1 MRHPGHHFICHGAV
15 VRAVASTAGRQ
26 AQIIPGLECCR
37 ERPQSKKPNKKD
49 GKPALHPSLMLHD
62 ERITPVDRQPRCVL
76 RYHRFIAVSSTLPE
90 EFPVSQENASSSS
103 TELSAQAACTRR
115 PLRIAL
121 FGFGTVGSSVAR
133 ILVES
138 KTEGVE
144 LTHIY
149 NRNVARKRV
158 DWTAPNV
165 VWSEDAD
172 AVLASD
178 VDVIVELAGG
188 LDPAGEWVRR
198 ALEAG
203 KSVVTANKK
212 LIAYHGVELE
222 RLAAAKGGHLKY
234 GAAVAGGIPVIPG
247 IEQGLAG
254 DRIESMEGILNGT
267 CNFILSKMEA
277 GAEYA
282 TVLATAQAKGYAEAD
297 PTEDV
302 GGFDARAKLAILM
315 RLALRVVV
323 DPEEIVPQP
332 ITAVTAVDFS
342 YARDLGCT
350 IRQVARAEES
360 GGNVAATVG
369 PMLVDK
375 KSPLAWSRG
384 TENMVILTGH
394 YGGDVVFSGH
404 GAGGHP
410 TAVAVVSDLLA
421 LAHGSRRVAVP
432 STPACIGAEFEVP
445 HYIRFLVNDRPGI
458 VAEITGALAR
468 ERINIR
474 AIVQKPGY
482 PAHAL
487 PFVVTVEP
495 CKSSALK
502 RALASISRMDCLL
515 EEPLDLQ
522 MLE

>member
-1 MRHPGHHFICHGAV
+1 MPEKKKGSGSQQTGA
-15 VRAVASTAGRQ
+15 AAEA
-26 AQIIPGLECCR
+26 
-37 ERPQSKKPNKKD
+37 
-49 GKPALHPSLMLHD
+49 
-62 ERITPVDRQPRCVL
+62 
-76 RYHRFIAVSSTLPE
+76 IA
-90 EFPVSQENASSSS
+90 
-103 TELSAQAACTRR
+103 RR
-115 PLRIAL
+115 PLKIAL

-138 KTEGVE
+138 KPEGLE
-144 LTHIY
+144 LSHVF

-158 DWTAPNV
+158 DWVPGSV
-165 VWSEDAD
+165 VWSEAAE

-178 VDVIVELAGG
+178 ADVIVELVGG
-188 LDPAGEWVRR
+188 LDPAGAWVRR
-198 ALEAG
+198 AIDSG

-222 RLAAAKGGHLKY
+222 KLAAAKGGHLKY

-247 IEQGLAG
+247 LEQGLAG
-254 DRIESMEGILNGT
+254 DRIQRMEGILNGT

-282 TVLATAQAKGYAEAD
+282 TVLAAAQAKGYAEAD

-323 DPEEIVPQP
+323 DPDEIIPQA
-332 ITAVTAVDFS
+332 ITSVTAVDFS
-342 YARDLGCT
+342 YAKDLGCT
-350 IRQVARAEES
+350 IRQVARAEERH
-360 GGNVAATVG
+360 GNVAATVG
-369 PMLVDK
+369 PMLVDLR
-375 KSPLAWSRG
+375 SPLAWSRG
-384 TENMVILTGH
+384 TENMVILSGK

-410 TAVAVVSDLLA
+410 TAVAVVSDLMA
-421 LAHGSRRVAVP
+421 LAHGSRRVEIPSVP
-432 STPACIGAEFEVP
+432 AKIDAEFEVP
-445 HYIRFLVNDRPGI
+445 HYIRFLVMDRPGI
-458 VAEITGALAR
+458 VAEITGALAK

-474 AIVQKPGY
+474 AIVQKAGY

-495 CKSSALK
+495 CKSSALN
-502 RALASISRMDCLL
+502 RAMEAIHQMDCMLQR
-515 EEPLDLQ
+515 PLNLQ

>member
-1 MRHPGHHFICHGAV
+1 MRLLLVWGVQQSGIIKVIHALFGAFFSKGNKV
-15 VRAVASTAGRQ
+15 SEMS
-26 AQIIPGLECCR
+26 GL
-37 ERPQSKKPNKKD
+37 
-49 GKPALHPSLMLHD
+49 
-62 ERITPVDRQPRCVL
+62 
-76 RYHRFIAVSSTLPE
+76 
-90 EFPVSQENASSSS
+90 VSQEVQKQRV
-103 TELSAQAACTRR
+103 TR
-115 PLRIAL
+115 PLRIAI

-138 KTEGVE
+138 QMPELD

-149 NRNVARKRV
+149 NRGVARKQV
-158 DWTAPNV
+158 DWTPASV
-165 VWSEDAD
+165 EWTEDAE
-172 AVLASD
+172 AVLTSD

-188 LDPAGEWVRR
+188 LDPAASWVRK
-198 ALEAG
+198 ALENG

-212 LIAYHGVELE
+212 LIAHQGLDLE
-222 RLAAAKGGHLKY
+222 RLAALKGGHLKY

-254 DRIESMEGILNGT
+254 DQITRIEGILNGT
-267 CNFILSKMEA
+267 CNYILSKMDA

-282 TVLATAQAKGYAEAD
+282 DVLKEAQAKGYAEAD

-302 GGFDARAKLAILM
+302 GGFDARSKLAILM
-315 RLALRVVV
+315 RLALRVAI
-323 DPEEIVPQP
+323 DPEEIAPQP

-350 IRQVARAEES
+350 IRQIARAERTDGEI
-360 GGNVAATVG
+360 AAIVG
-369 PMLVDK
+369 PMLVDQS
-375 KSPLAWSRG
+375 SPLAWSRS
-384 TENMVILTGH
+384 TENMVILTGK

-421 LAHGSRRVAVP
+421 LAHGSRRVEIP
-432 STPACIGAEFEVP
+432 SEPARVCGEFEAP
-445 HYIRFLVNDRPGI
+445 HYMRFLVTDRPGI
-458 VAEITGALAR
+458 VAEITGALAA

-482 PAHAL
+482 PADSL

-495 CKSSALK
+495 CRSSAMERALK
-502 RALASISRMDCLL
+502 RMENMDSLL
-515 EEPLDLQ
+515 VKPLVLQ

>member
-1 MRHPGHHFICHGAV
+1 VPAKNMSASPQQASNLAARDS
-15 VRAVASTAGRQ
+15 RA
-26 AQIIPGLECCR
+26 
-37 ERPQSKKPNKKD
+37 D
-49 GKPALHPSLMLHD
+49 
-62 ERITPVDRQPRCVL
+62 
-76 RYHRFIAVSSTLPE
+76 SSIL
-90 EFPVSQENASSSS
+90 
-103 TELSAQAACTRR
+103 R

-138 KTEGVE
+138 RPEGLE

-149 NRNVARKRV
+149 VRSVARRHV
-158 DWTAPNV
+158 DWVPASV
-165 VWSEDAD
+165 RWSEDAD
-172 AVLASD
+172 AVLATD

-188 LDPAGEWVRR
+188 IDPAGDWVRK
-198 ALEAG
+198 ALKAG

-212 LIAYHGVELE
+212 LISCQGVELE
-222 RLAAAKGGHLKY
+222 RLAATGRGQLKY

-247 IEQGLAG
+247 LEQGLAG
-254 DRIESMEGILNGT
+254 DQIVRIEGILNGT
-267 CNFILSKMEA
+267 CNFILSRMQE

-282 TVLATAQAKGYAEAD
+282 PVLVAAQAKGYAEAD

-302 GGFDARAKLAILM
+302 GGFDARAKLSILM
-315 RLALRVVV
+315 RLALGVEV
-323 DPEEIVPQP
+323 DLEEITPLP
-332 ITAVTAVDFS
+332 ITAIAAVDFS

-350 IRQVARAEES
+350 IRQVARADRA
-360 GGNVAATVG
+360 GGMVAATVG
-369 PMLVDK
+369 PMLVDLH
-375 KSPLAWSRG
+375 SPLAWSHG
-384 TENMVILTGH
+384 TENMVIFTGR

-421 LAHGSRRVAVP
+421 LAHGSRRVEIP
-432 STPACIGAEFEVP
+432 SAPAHVSAEFDVP

-458 VAEITGALAR
+458 VAEITGALAK
-468 ERINIR
+468 EKINIR

-495 CKSSALK
+495 CKPSTLK
-502 RALASISRMDCLL
+502 RAMEAIRGRNYLL
-515 EEPLDLQ
+515 QEPLDLQ

>member
-1 MRHPGHHFICHGAV
+1 M
-15 VRAVASTAGRQ
+15 SE
-26 AQIIPGLECCR
+26 AQGPSSSLE
-37 ERPQSKKPNKKD
+37 
-49 GKPALHPSLMLHD
+49 PSL
-62 ERITPVDRQPRCVL
+62 
-76 RYHRFIAVSSTLPE
+76 S
-90 EFPVSQENASSSS
+90 
-103 TELSAQAACTRR
+103 SAQNSSVRR

-138 KTEGVE
+138 NPQELQ
-144 LTHIY
+144 LTHIF
-149 NRNVARKRV
+149 NRGVARKRV
-158 DWTAPNV
+158 DWTPSNV

-172 AVLASD
+172 AVLAAD
-178 VDVIVELAGG
+178 VDVVVELAGG
-188 LDPAGEWVRR
+188 LNPAGDWVRR
-198 ALEAG
+198 ALDAG

-212 LIAYHGVELE
+212 LIAHHGINLE

-254 DRIESMEGILNGT
+254 DRIERIEGILNGT
-267 CNFILSKMEA
+267 CNFILSKMDE

-282 TVLATAQAKGYAEAD
+282 TVLAEAQAKGYAEAD

-302 GGFDARAKLAILM
+302 GGFDARSKLAILM

-323 DPEEIVPQP
+323 DPEEIVPQA
-332 ITAVTAVDFS
+332 ITAVSAVDFS
-342 YARDLGCT
+342 YSRDLGCT
-350 IRQVARAEES
+350 IRQVARAEQVE
-360 GGNVAATVG
+360 GRVAATVG
-369 PMLVDK
+369 PMLIDLR
-375 KSPLAWSRG
+375 SPLAWSRG
-384 TENMVILTGH
+384 TENMVVLTGH

-421 LAHGSRRVAVP
+421 LAHGSRRVEIP
-432 STPACIGAEFEVP
+432 SIPARLGAEFEVP
-445 HYIRFLVNDRPGI
+445 HYIRFTVVDRPGI
-458 VAEITGALAR
+458 VSEITGALAK
-468 ERINIR
+468 EKINIR

-482 PAHAL
+482 PQNAL

-495 CKSSALK
+495 CKSSAMQ
-502 RALASISRMDCLL
+502 RALAAFRTMDCLI
-515 EEPLDLQ
+515 EEPLVLQ

>member
-1 MRHPGHHFICHGAV
+1 MPKG
-15 VRAVASTAGRQ
+15 
-26 AQIIPGLECCR
+26 
-37 ERPQSKKPNKKD
+37 
-49 GKPALHPSLMLHD
+49 
-62 ERITPVDRQPRCVL
+62 
-76 RYHRFIAVSSTLPE
+76 
-90 EFPVSQENASSSS
+90 NAS
-103 TELSAQAACTRR
+103 LSLNDSAVEEPLARR

-133 ILVES
+133 ILAES
-138 KTEGVE
+138 KPEGLE
-144 LTHIY
+144 LTHVF
-149 NRNVARKRV
+149 NRSVARKRV
-158 DWTAPNV
+158 DWTPAHV

-172 AVLASD
+172 AVLAAN
-178 VDVIVELAGG
+178 VDVVVELVGG
-188 LDPAGEWVRR
+188 LDPAGKWVRA

-247 IEQGLAG
+247 LEQGLAG
-254 DRIESMEGILNGT
+254 DRITSMEGILNGT
-267 CNFILSKMEA
+267 CNFILSRMEA

-282 TVLATAQAKGYAEAD
+282 TVLATAQSKGYAEAD

-323 DPEEIVPQP
+323 DPEEIVPES
-332 ITAVTAVDFS
+332 ITSITAVDFS
-342 YARDLGCT
+342 YARDLNCT
-350 IRQVARAEES
+350 IRQVARAEERD
-360 GGNVAATVG
+360 GMVAATVG
-369 PMLVDK
+369 PMLVDQR
-375 KSPLAWSRG
+375 SPLAWSRG
-384 TENMVILTGH
+384 TENMVILSGR

-410 TAVAVVSDLLA
+410 TAVAVVSDLMA
-421 LAHGSRRVAVP
+421 LAHGSKRVGIPSVP
-432 STPACIGAEFEVP
+432 ARIGAEFEVP
-445 HYIRFLVNDRPGI
+445 HYIRFLVADRPGI
-458 VAEITGALAR
+458 VAEITGALAK
-468 ERINIR
+468 ESINIR

-495 CKSSALK
+495 CKSSALQ
-502 RALASISRMDCLL
+502 RALKTIGTMECLL
-515 EEPLDLQ
+515 EPPLNLQ

>member
-1 MRHPGHHFICHGAV
+1 M
-15 VRAVASTAGRQ
+15 
-26 AQIIPGLECCR
+26 
-37 ERPQSKKPNKKD
+37 
-49 GKPALHPSLMLHD
+49 
-62 ERITPVDRQPRCVL
+62 
-76 RYHRFIAVSSTLPE
+76 
-90 EFPVSQENASSSS
+90 PVSEAKGHVLPQQPSPNAAP
-103 TELSAQAACTRR
+103 EPGAQRSAPR
-115 PLRIAL
+115 PLRIAI

-138 KTEGVE
+138 KPEGLE
-144 LTHIY
+144 LTHIF
-149 NRNVARKRV
+149 NRGVSRKRV
-158 DWTAPNV
+158 AWTPDSV

-172 AVLASD
+172 AVLASG

-188 LDPAGEWVRR
+188 LDPAGGWVRR
-198 ALEAG
+198 ALDSG

-222 RLAAAKGGHLKY
+222 RLAASKGGHLKY
-234 GAAVAGGIPVIPG
+234 GAAVAGGIPVIPA

-254 DRIESMEGILNGT
+254 DRIQRIEGILNGT

-282 TVLATAQAKGYAEAD
+282 SVLAEAQQRGYAEAD

-302 GGFDARAKLAILM
+302 GGFDARAKLSILM
-315 RLALRVVV
+315 RLALRVSV

-332 ITAVTAVDFS
+332 ITTISAVDFS
-342 YARDLGCT
+342 YARDLSCT
-350 IRQVARAEES
+350 IRQVARAEQTS
-360 GGNVAATVG
+360 GQVSATVG
-369 PMLVDK
+369 PMLIDLR
-375 KSPLAWSRG
+375 SPLAWSRG
-384 TENMVILTGH
+384 TENMVILSGH

-404 GAGGHP
+404 GAGGQP

-421 LAHGSRRVAVP
+421 LAHGSRRVEVP
-432 STPACIGAEFEVP
+432 STAAKVSGEFEVP
-445 HYIRFLVNDRPGI
+445 HYIRFLVDDRPGI
-458 VAEITGALAR
+458 VAAITGALAK
-468 ERINIR
+468 EQINIR
-474 AIVQKPGY
+474 AIVQKPGF
-482 PAHAL
+482 PQHAL

-502 RALASISRMDCLL
+502 RALAAVKQMDCMR